1 MFATVTFQPIAASEV
16 VTVPSLAVLRTGQR
30 NVVVVDVGEGR
41 FAPREI
47 TVGHEGD
54 GYVEVLEGVEEGDR
68 VVTSAQ
74 FLIDSEA
81 NLQEAIQKMIA
92 QRQGASAGLPEA
104 RMSGEHGENGD
115 AQ

>member
-1 MFATVTFQPIAASEV
+1 M
-16 VTVPSLAVLRTGQR
+16 PSLAVLRTGQR
-30 NVVVVDVGEGR
+30 NVVVVELGEGR
-41 FAPREI
+41 FAPRAV
-47 TVGHEGD
+47 TLGHQGP
-54 GYVEVLEGVEEGDR
+54 GYVEVLEGLEEGDR

-92 QRQGASAGLPEA
+92 KRREA
-104 RMSGEHGENGD
+104 MSEPGEGGH